1 MEIFS
6 SKLQEPYYTYIRDG
20 IKIYEMRVNDEK
32 RRKMKIGDIWKFKNA
47 NNENLP
53 EFNTKIIDKKIYKS
67 FQEAIKKVGYKKLL
81 PNCKSIEEAIKT
93 YNAFDGGMYQVD
105 AKKYGVVCFRLKV
118 IKHRMIAYNF
128 RKKSI
133 EQKSC
138 SSKYLSY
145 QIGDI
150 LELVNPDTKE
160 KCSKVIVNIK
170 IINKN
175 SKNNSCIIIFEVR

>member
-1 MEIFS
+1 
-6 SKLQEPYYTYIRDG
+6 
-20 IKIYEMRVNDEK
+20 
-32 RRKMKIGDIWKFKNA
+32 
-47 NNENLP
+47 
-53 EFNTKIIDKKIYKS
+53 
-67 FQEAIKKVGYKKLL
+67 
-81 PNCKSIEEAIKT
+81 
-93 YNAFDGGMYQVD
+93 
-105 AKKYGVVCFRLKV
+105 
-118 IKHRMIAYNF
+118 MIAYNF

-138 SSKYLSY
+138 SIKYLSY